1 MPVREKALAIPLSC
15 CGLPLKDAAHEF
27 PQLFPSLDD
36 AEFRRQQVPD
46 ERRFQTL
53 LRLCT
58 TWGPVEREWDVEWS
72 KMVNEKSSDN
82 VRNLEACVTEAGGA
96 LGERVQS
103 ATAATAA
110 AAGQAQKTVEDAA
123 AAGADQAKKALGDAG
138 EAAQQAWSQA
148 GGVAEDVVDAG
159 RRATR
164 SVSRQIGEKP
174 LIAVPVGFALG
185 YVAGLWI
192 QGGSRPGRA
201 ADDHVASPEIALG
214 WPSFLAAIS
223 AQSPAPVAA

>member
-1 MPVREKALAIPLSC
+1 
-15 CGLPLKDAAHEF
+15 
-27 PQLFPSLDD
+27 
-36 AEFRRQQVPD
+36 
-46 ERRFQTL
+46 
-53 LRLCT
+53 
-58 TWGPVEREWDVEWS
+58 
-72 KMVNEKSSDN
+72 MVNEKSSDN

-164 SVSRQIGEKP
+164 SVSRQIGETP
-174 LIAVPVGFALG
+174 LIAVLVGFALG

-192 QGGSRPGRA
+192 QGGSRAGRTA
-201 ADDHVASPEIALG
+201 NDKVNAQAPSP
-214 WPSFLAAIS
+214 
-223 AQSPAPVAA
+223 